1 MVAALEL
8 DALAPLVA
16 VVVAAGVVV
25 VAALEL
31 DALAPLVAVVVAA
44 GVVVVAVV
52 AVAPLVAA
60 LEPAC
65 D

>member
-1 MVAALEL
+1 MVAAFEL

-31 DALAPLVAVVVAA
+31 DALAPLVAVV
-44 GVVVVAVV
+44 